1 MKRTYDNEDA
11 FTIEPHGD
19 VTVVVASPSLE
30 FMDAT
35 LVETASELMLSPL
48 RGREEPQ
55 VIVDLSR
62 LDFFGSAFLQ
72 LLLKCWNFAK
82 RRGGQMVLAGVS
94 ARARELLHITSL
106 DIIWPI
112 YATRQEAVEALLAD

>member
-1 MKRTYDNEDA
+1 MKRTPDSEDA
-11 FTIEPHGD
+11 FTIERHGE

-35 LVETASELMLSPL
+35 LVEPASELMLSSL
-48 RGREEPQ
+48 RGREEPL
-55 VIVDLSR
+55 VIVDLTR

-72 LLLKCWNFAK
+72 LLLKCWNFA
-82 RRGGQMVLAGVS
+82 RRKGGQMVLAGVS
-94 ARARELLHITSL
+94 TRARELLHITSL

-112 YATRQEAVEALLAD
+112 YGTRKEAVEALLSD